1 MRVFREQN
9 TRGTSSFWQ
18 RRIDAGR
25 SATRISHYPM
35 ALNEEQR
42 EWFEKKLKVHEPMIR
57 NWLQSRYGA
66 ALDVDD
72 VIQESFL
79 RVFEALERAE
89 VSSPK
94 AFFFAVAR
102 NAAVDQ
108 MRKSKLA
115 TTEMRGEWDEL
126 EFLDESEGIEE
137 TVARNQELELLT
149 EAIQSLPE
157 RCRRIFTLCKVYGMS
172 YKQIGKEMGISPHT
186 VSAQITIGVSKVT
199 AYLNERDAF
208 GRNAS

>member
-1 MRVFREQN
+1 
-9 TRGTSSFWQ
+9 
-18 RRIDAGR
+18 
-25 SATRISHYPM
+25 M

-42 EWFEKKLKVHEPMIR
+42 EWFEKKLKAYEPMIR

-66 ALDVDD
+66 ALDIDD

-79 RVFEALERAE
+79 RVFEARERGE

-115 TTEMRGEWDEL
+115 TTETRGEWDEL
-126 EFLDESEGIEE
+126 EFLDESEGIAE

-149 EAIQSLPE
+149 EAIQALPE

-172 YKQIGKEMGISPHT
+172 YKQIAEEMGISAHT